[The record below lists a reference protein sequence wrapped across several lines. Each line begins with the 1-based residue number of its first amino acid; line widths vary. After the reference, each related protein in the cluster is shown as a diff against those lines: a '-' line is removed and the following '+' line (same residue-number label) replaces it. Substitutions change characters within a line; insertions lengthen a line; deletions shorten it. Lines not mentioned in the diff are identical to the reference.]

1 MTLSPWIPLRPH
13 HRGTWSPTPGWDEH
27 DLRPGL
33 WPPGPFPHSS
43 APTRGP
49 PPAEFAMGP
58 GQPENDEVAQECSPD
73 DLDQA
78 PEFDPAEPDTI
89 PDNDLDP
96 SRGE

>member
-1 MTLSPWIPLRPH
+1 
-13 HRGTWSPTPGWDEH
+13 
-27 DLRPGL
+27 
-33 WPPGPFPHSS
+33 
-43 APTRGP
+43 
-49 PPAEFAMGP
+49 MGP